1 MSKKDLKRQ
10 DSIFTVYFYSLL
22 NKLLYDIKNRKN
34 NKLNGYFTVEAS
46 LVFPIILGILMFLI
60 FLMFFLHGR
69 VVMSANSYAGAI
81 YSSNLKEDELNMY
94 LNQYRG
100 FHHSKRDALGIWFG
114 NAELQ
119 NIGNRTV
126 AQTKASMFIPM
137 LFISSGENTKVNIKG
152 IAAKSEAVKIIRNT
166 RMAEDVLD
174 LMGEN
179 KENSENDEKNNGKN
193 KIP

>member
-1 MSKKDLKRQ
+1 
-10 DSIFTVYFYSLL
+10 
-22 NKLLYDIKNRKN
+22 
-34 NKLNGYFTVEAS
+34 
-46 LVFPIILGILMFLI
+46 
-60 FLMFFLHGR
+60 
-69 VVMSANSYAGAI
+69 MSANSYAGAI

-137 LFISSGENTKVNIKG
+137 LFISSGENTKVSIKG